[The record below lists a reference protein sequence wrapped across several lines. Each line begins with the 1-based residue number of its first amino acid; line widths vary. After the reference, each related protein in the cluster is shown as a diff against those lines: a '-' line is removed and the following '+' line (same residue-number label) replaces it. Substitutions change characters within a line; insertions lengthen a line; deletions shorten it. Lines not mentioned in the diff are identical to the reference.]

1 MLKLGRWTYILG
13 RFIVNLQR
21 TLILIQYSIEHL
33 IQDHLTQFV
42 LDYLYILSD
51 FLGDPAELDRRV
63 GFDDSDQI
71 LFEEGIV

>member
-42 LDYLYILSD
+42 LYYLYVLSD
-51 FLGDPAELDRRV
+51 FLGDPAEFDRRV

>member
-21 TLILIQYSIEHL
+21 TLILVQYTIEHL
-33 IQDHLTQFV
+33 IQDHLTQFI
-42 LDYLYILSD
+42 LDYLNILSD
-51 FLGDPAELDRRV
+51 FLGDPAEFDRRV

-71 LFEEGIV
+71 LFEKGIV